1 VVHLAAEYNL
11 PDFISEVLK
20 HIEDIDGIL
29 NATSKVS
36 GITALHRAA
45 MTDADLSARVLLQSG
60 ADASV
65 QSGSLKMTALHI
77 AGEMGAIRVW
87 KEVVRSYPDLS
98 VALRA
103 IGTCSDGLGRSA
115 KDVAQSSGWL
125 VDSNDSSVLVPTE
138 ALKEQLLDS
147 SASCKTAIIS
157 NPLSLRHHSCPPSTV
172 TLQTAPPENTR
183 RIEVL
188 VDDQMGV
195 LGSSDL
201 KSNLTYVKE
210 SKLAVISDI
219 LRVHEWSYV
228 RKVQECCTSIESS
241 DPEDADGLLQL
252 DGDTTV
258 SRDSYLAAVAAA
270 GAVCEGVDMVMNRK
284 AGNVRTILQDLD
296 MSSCL
301 KTCTDDMSFDP
312 SLY

>member
-1 VVHLAAEYNL
+1 MVHLAAEYNL
-11 PDFISEVLK
+11 ADFISEVLK

-45 MTDADLSARVLLQSG
+45 MSDADLSARVLLQSG
-60 ADASV
+60 ADASL
-65 QSGSLKMTALHI
+65 QSGSLKMTALHM

-87 KEVVRSYPDLS
+87 KEVVRSYPDMS
-98 VALRA
+98 VALSA

-115 KDVAQSSGWL
+115 KDVAESSGWL

-157 NPLSLRHHSCPPSTV
+157 NPLSVRHHSCPPSSV

-228 RKVQECCTSIESS
+228 RKVQECCASIESS

-284 AGNVRTILQDLD
+284 AGNVRTIL
-296 MSSCL
+296 
-301 KTCTDDMSFDP
+301 
-312 SLY
+312 

>member
-1 VVHLAAEYNL
+1 
-11 PDFISEVLK
+11 
-20 HIEDIDGIL
+20 
-29 NATSKVS
+29 
-36 GITALHRAA
+36 
-45 MTDADLSARVLLQSG
+45 
-60 ADASV
+60 
-65 QSGSLKMTALHI
+65 
-77 AGEMGAIRVW
+77 MGAIRVW
-87 KEVVRSYPDLS
+87 KEVVRSYPDMSAALS
-98 VALRA
+98 A

-115 KDVAQSSGWL
+115 KDVAESNGWL

-157 NPLSLRHHSCPPSTV
+157 NPLSMRHHSCPPSTV

-228 RKVQECCTSIESS
+228 RKVQEFCASIESS

-284 AGNVRTILQDLD
+284 AGNVRTIL
-296 MSSCL
+296 
-301 KTCTDDMSFDP
+301 
-312 SLY
+312 